1 MRLDG
6 AAVPRRP
13 LLAAALAAAPA
24 AAAAQGGD
32 PFPARALRAIV
43 PFPPG
48 SATDGV
54 ARFVA
59 ERLSQR
65 LGQPVVVENV
75 AGGNGVIAARQA
87 ARAAPDG
94 HSFFFAT
101 NSTHAASVHLVKEPG
116 YDPVRGFLPVTLTSL
131 APLVLMVR
139 ADFPARTVAEF
150 VSAARG
156 RAGGLNYGT
165 GNIGSL
171 AAAQLLKSLA
181 GIEAEQISYRGT
193 PAAVTDLLAG
203 RVQFMVSD
211 LAAAGEHIRAGTLRA
226 LGVTTGA
233 RIPMLPEVPTLQE
246 AGVPGYEF
254 ASWVAVFL
262 PAQSPAAAQARLDR
276 EIRAII
282 EGEEGRRFSLGLG
295 LVPAAS
301 GPEEL
306 ARFQAREIEL
316 WGRIARAA
324 NLPKE

>member
-1 MRLDG
+1 MR
-6 AAVPRRP
+6 RRT
-13 LLAAALAAAPA
+13 LLATLLAPA
-24 AAAAQGGD
+24 AVRAQEE
-32 PFPARALRAIV
+32 PWPTRALRAIV

-48 SATDGV
+48 SATDGI

-59 ERLSQR
+59 ERLSPR
-65 LGQPVVVENV
+65 LGQPVVIENV
-75 AGGNGVIAARQA
+75 AGGNGLIAARQA

-94 HSFFFAT
+94 HTVFFAT
-101 NSTHAASVHLVKEPG
+101 NSTHAASVHLAKEPG
-116 YDPVRGFLPVTLTSL
+116 FDPVRGFLPVTLTSL

-139 ADFPARTVAEF
+139 ADFPAQTVEEF
-150 VSAARG
+150 IAVARA
-156 RAGGLNYGT
+156 RAGALNYGT

-203 RVQFMVSD
+203 RLQFLVSD

-226 LGVTTGA
+226 LGVTTA
-233 RIPMLPEVPTLQE
+233 QRIPMLPEVPTLQE

-262 PAQSPAAAQARLDR
+262 PAGSPAAVQARLNR
-276 EIRAII
+276 GIRTILESD
-282 EGEEGRRFSLGLG
+282 EGKRFALSIG
-295 LVPAAS
+295 LVAATS
-301 GPEEL
+301 TPEEL
-306 ARFQAREIEL
+306 AASQAREIAL
-316 WGRIARAA
+316 WGRIAQAA

>member
-1 MRLDG
+1 MR
-6 AAVPRRP
+6 RRA
-13 LLAAALAAAPA
+13 LLAACLAPA
-24 AAAAQGGD
+24 AARAQ
-32 PFPARALRAIV
+32 PESWPARPLRAIV

-48 SATDGV
+48 SATDGI

-59 ERLSQR
+59 ERLTPG

-75 AGGNGVIAARQA
+75 VGGNGLIAARQA

-94 HSFFFAT
+94 YSLFFAT
-101 NSTHAASVHLVKEPG
+101 NSTHAASVHLAREPG
-116 YDPVRGFLPVTLTSL
+116 FDPVRGFLPVTLTSL

-139 ADFPARTVAEF
+139 ADFPARTVGEF
-150 VSAARG
+150 LAVARQRSG
-156 RAGGLNYGT
+156 SLNYGT

-203 RVQFMVSD
+203 RLQFLVSD

-226 LGVTTGA
+226 LGATTA
-233 RIPMLPEVPTLQE
+233 ERIPMLPDVPTLQE

-262 PAQSPAAAQARLDR
+262 PAGSPSAVQDRLNR
-276 EIRAII
+276 GIRAILGS
-282 EGEEGRRFSLGLG
+282 EGGRRVSLGLG
-295 LVPAAS
+295 LIAATTT
-301 GPEEL
+301 PEEL
-306 ARFQAREIEL
+306 AVFQRREIAL
-316 WGRIARAA
+316 WGRIAQAA
-324 NLPKE
+324 GLPRE

>member
-1 MRLDG
+1 MRPDG
-6 AAVPRRP
+6 AVPRRP

-24 AAAAQGGD
+24 AASAQGGD

-150 VSAARG
+150 IATARA

-295 LVPAAS
+295 LVPVAS